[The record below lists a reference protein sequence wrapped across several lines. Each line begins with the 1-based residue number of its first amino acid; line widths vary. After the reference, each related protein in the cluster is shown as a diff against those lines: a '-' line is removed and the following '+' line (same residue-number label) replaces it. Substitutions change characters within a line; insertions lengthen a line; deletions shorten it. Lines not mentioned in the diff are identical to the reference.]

1 MSATREISIHREDE
15 ERVSRIYSSVLAT
28 KALLMVLSFLLM
40 TVIVFSL
47 DKFQS
52 DWLLYYFTFGLV
64 LGNLLLPTWFFQG
77 MEKMRYISILNIG
90 ISLIYTA
97 AIFIFVRQPADYTYV
112 PLISAL
118 GTIIIG
124 VYSLRLVKR
133 QFGVGF
139 TRPSRE
145 DIRHQLLEGWHV
157 FISTVAISLYTIS
170 GTFILGFFAS
180 NTIVGYF
187 SVAYRIISI
196 ANGLLSPISQ
206 SIYPYISSL
215 AVKSREE
222 AIYFIKKTTTIMGAL
237 SLLVSFLIFI
247 FAGLILYILAGTQY
261 NQSVQLI
268 QIMAF
273 LPFIIALSNMFGVQ
287 TMLTFNYKRAFSRII
302 LVGSV
307 INIIL
312 TLIMAPFYT
321 AVGISVAMVVTEIY
335 ITLAMYLYLRGK
347 GINLLELKRV

>member
-1 MSATREISIHREDE
+1 
-15 ERVSRIYSSVLAT
+15 
-28 KALLMVLSFLLM
+28 M
-40 TVIVFSL
+40 TVIIFSL

-145 DIRHQLLEGWHV
+145 DIRYQLEEGWYV

-247 FAGLILYILAGTQY
+247 FAGLILYI
-261 NQSVQLI
+261 
-268 QIMAF
+268 
-273 LPFIIALSNMFGVQ
+273 
-287 TMLTFNYKRAFSRII
+287 
-302 LVGSV
+302 
-307 INIIL
+307 
-312 TLIMAPFYT
+312 
-321 AVGISVAMVVTEIY
+321 
-335 ITLAMYLYLRGK
+335 
-347 GINLLELKRV
+347 